1 MHCGSVAM
9 PIHVMILEHDNE
21 TKRQQR
27 LRKLTN
33 NYTPSADACGDY
45 KLLLSLLKNF
55 AEDLNEH
62 VYIENEIIFPRSQ
75 LLEQQLLS

>member
-1 MHCGSVAM
+1 MKRMVAKGKALLMRSALYCVAVGS
-9 PIHVMILEHDNE
+9 
-21 TKRQQR
+21 
-27 LRKLTN
+27 
-33 NYTPSADACGDY
+33 GDY